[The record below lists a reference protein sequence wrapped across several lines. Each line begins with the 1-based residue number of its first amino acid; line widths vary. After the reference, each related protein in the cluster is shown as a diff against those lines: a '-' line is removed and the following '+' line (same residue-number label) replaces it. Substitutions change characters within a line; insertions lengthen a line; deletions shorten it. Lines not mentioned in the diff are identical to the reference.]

1 MPSGHAFTAAD
12 PVIAAGIGVRRGR
25 GWAVRSA
32 SFRVSAPTPGKSA
45 LGIAFDHPAAASAIV
60 DLLAGVARPAYG
72 ELRVL
77 GHDLAT
83 VRGRSAARRRV
94 GVARRHATT
103 LPGMRVRGLV
113 EHAARLA
120 RPDHR
125 SDRQVLAAAIL
136 DRLALL
142 PWAEVQLRA
151 APHAVARRARLAA
164 AAVHQPELLLL
175 DGLLDGLSPRD
186 AAGLADAIRDLS
198 RDSGI
203 LLTGC
208 DSQLLAL
215 ACDEILVLADG
226 VLIAENSSAGYE
238 GSPAAAGPAW

>member
-1 MPSGHAFTAAD
+1 MPSGHAFTAAN
-12 PVIAAGIGVRRGR
+12 PVIAAGIGLRRGR

-32 SFRVSAPTPGKSA
+32 SFRVGPPVPGKTA
-45 LGIAFDHPAAASAIV
+45 LGIVCEHPATGTALV
-60 DLLAGVARPAYG
+60 DLLAGMARPAYG

-77 GHDLAT
+77 GHDMAT
-83 VRGRSAARRRV
+83 VRGRAAVRRRV
-94 GVARRHATT
+94 GVARRGART
-103 LPGMRVRGLV
+103 LPAVRIRGLV

-125 SDRQVLAAAIL
+125 YDRQALAAAIL

-142 PWAEVQLRA
+142 PWADVPLRA

-175 DGLLDGLSPRD
+175 DGLLDGLSLRD
-186 AAGLADAIRDLS
+186 AAGLADAIIDLS

-203 LLTGC
+203 LLTGS
-208 DSQLLAL
+208 DSLPMAL
-215 ACDEILVLADG
+215 ACGEIMVLADG
-226 VLIAENSSAGYE
+226 VLVTDSQPASYDD
-238 GSPAAAGPAW
+238 SPFRV